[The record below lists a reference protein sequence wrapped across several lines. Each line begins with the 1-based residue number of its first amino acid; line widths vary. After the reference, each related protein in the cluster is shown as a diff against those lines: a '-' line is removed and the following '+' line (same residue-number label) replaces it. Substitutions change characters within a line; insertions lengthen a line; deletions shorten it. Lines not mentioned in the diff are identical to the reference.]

1 MKKRITKKEK
11 IEALVKQF
19 QSEFK
24 VSDLAGH
31 LVELTPVAVTK
42 SQIYAQAIASRA
54 ASAQRKKRG

>member
-24 VSDLAGH
+24 VSSLTGH
-31 LVELTPVAVTK
+31 LVELTPVAATK
-42 SQIYAQAIASRA
+42 SQIHAQAIAART
-54 ASAQRKKRG
+54 SAQGKRRG

>member
-24 VSDLAGH
+24 VSALVGH
-31 LVELTPVAVTK
+31 LVELTPVAASK
-42 SQIYAQAIASRA
+42 SQIHTQAIASRTA
-54 ASAQRKKRG
+54 AQEKKRG

>member
-24 VSDLAGH
+24 VSSLAGH
-31 LVELTPVAVTK
+31 LVELTPVAATK
-42 SQIYAQAIASRA
+42 SQIHAQAIASRE
-54 ASAQRKKRG
+54 SAQRKKRG

>member
-24 VSDLAGH
+24 VSTLAGH
-31 LVELTPVAVTK
+31 LVELTPIAATK
-42 SQIYAQAIASRA
+42 SQIHAQAIASRT
-54 ASAQRKKRG
+54 SAQGKKRG

>member
-54 ASAQRKKRG
+54 SAQEKKRG

>member
-24 VSDLAGH
+24 VSSLAGH
-31 LVELTPVAVTK
+31 LVELTPVAATK
-42 SQIYAQAIASRA
+42 SQIHAQAIASRTNT
-54 ASAQRKKRG
+54 QGKKRG